1 MKYVPSSSTL
11 TTKYDYCYFFK
22 SVVTMLMKLQGDAS
36 RGLNLAHE
44 LVPVGLSSD
53 ERARTSIQTG
63 IW

>member
-1 MKYVPSSSTL
+1 MIIVIIFL
-11 TTKYDYCYFFK
+11 K